1 MPEGWRKMWI
11 LVFYDLP
18 VVADSERKAA
28 TRFHKFLVEQGFD
41 RLHYSVYSRFCG
53 SMERA
58 MTFERRV
65 EKALPKRGYVCLL
78 KLTDRQMVNMR
89 RWIKGDY
96 GPSEETD
103 FSPPE
108 QYRLF

>member
-1 MPEGWRKMWI
+1 MPGGWRKVWI

-18 VVADSERKAA
+18 VVAEKERKAA
-28 TRFHKFLVEQGFD
+28 THFHKFLLKEGFD
-41 RLHYSVYSRFCG
+41 RIHYSIYGRFCG

-58 MTFERRV
+58 QTFERRV
-65 EKALPKRGYVCLL
+65 EKAVPERGSVCLL

-89 RWIKGDY
+89 RWVRGGY
-96 GPSEETD
+96 GTLDSAD
-103 FSPPE
+103 FNPPE